1 MARPHDVTSA
11 EHTRVF
17 LWLLRHWLFTYVL
30 MAVAFVVFGAA
41 SLNLVQFFS
50 ANIGFLWKHGW
61 DAIQD
66 GALWQLA
73 ELVLSAAL
81 AVCFYLIFKTCEH
94 VLVQRIAHKLPRKP
108 L

>member
-1 MARPHDVTSA
+1 MTPA
-11 EHTRVF
+11 EHTPVF
-17 LWLLRHWLFTYVL
+17 RWLLRHWLISYVL

-41 SLNLVQFFS
+41 SLNLVHMFS
-50 ANIGFLWKHGW
+50 ANIGFLWMYGW

-73 ELVLSAAL
+73 ELVFSTAL

-94 VLVQRIAHKLPRKP
+94 VLVQRIAHKLPRNSS
-108 L
+108 